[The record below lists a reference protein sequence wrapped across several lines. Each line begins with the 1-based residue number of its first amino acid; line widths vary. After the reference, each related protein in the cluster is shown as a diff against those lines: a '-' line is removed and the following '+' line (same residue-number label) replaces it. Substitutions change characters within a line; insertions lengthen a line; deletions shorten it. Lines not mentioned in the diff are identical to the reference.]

1 MPHGVIALLIILVY
15 FIIVVVF
22 LTILWRIATALDRI
36 AEHLLEIS
44 KDAKKLPA
52 RSGKEEA

>member
-1 MPHGVIALLIILVY
+1 MPHGVLVLLIILVH

-22 LTILWRIATALDRI
+22 LTILWRIATALDSI
-36 AEHLLEIS
+36 SEHLSEIG
-44 KDAKKLPA
+44 KDLKKLPA

>member
-1 MPHGVIALLIILVY
+1 MPHGAEVLLIILVY

-22 LTILWRIATALDRI
+22 LGIFWRIATALDCI
-36 AEHLLEIS
+36 SEHLSEIS
-44 KDAKKLPA
+44 KDLKKLPA